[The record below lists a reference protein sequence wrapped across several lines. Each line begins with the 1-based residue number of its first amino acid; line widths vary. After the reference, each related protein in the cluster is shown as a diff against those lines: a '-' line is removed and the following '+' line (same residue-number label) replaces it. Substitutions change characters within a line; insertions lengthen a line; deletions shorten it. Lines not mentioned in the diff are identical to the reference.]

1 MNVRVAT
8 DSGSGFTKE
17 EAANL
22 GLDFF
27 PLQVTIDD
35 KNYLDGVDLD
45 IDTLYDALEQG
56 ELPNTSLPRLIDIE
70 DMMNKYNEEGVT
82 DLVLITLSSGLS
94 STNSAIS
101 ASAKS
106 HGIKVHTTDI
116 YSTLD
121 TERYLAMAA
130 AKMNQQGMEPEAI
143 IEKIKEAVDG
153 SKGYLIAN
161 DLDHLARGGRLT
173 PTAAKLGGLLK
184 IKPILEVSKETQG
197 KVDVSEKVR
206 TMSKAVHQAV
216 KKILSQTDPNQEYI
230 FYILSS
236 RNEKE
241 AQLAKEMILKEYP
254 NALIKETPIYAVIA
268 SHTGMEAI
276 GLQYIPIVEGVKE

>member
-17 EAANL
+17 EAAAL

-27 PLQVTIDD
+27 PLQVTIND

-56 ELPNTSLPRLIDIE
+56 EMPNTSLPRLIDIE
-70 DMMNKYNEEGVT
+70 DMMDKYKEEGVT

-94 STNSAIS
+94 STNSAVS

-130 AKMNQQGMEPEAI
+130 AKMNQEGIAPEVI

-173 PTAAKLGGLLK
+173 PAAAKLGGLLK
-184 IKPILEVSKETQG
+184 IKPILEVSKDTQG
-197 KVDVSEKVR
+197 RVDVSEKVR
-206 TMSKAVHQAV
+206 TMSKAVSHGV
-216 KKILSQTDPNQEYI
+216 KKLLSQLDKEQEYM

-236 RNEKE
+236 RNDKE
-241 AQLAKEMILKEYP
+241 AKLAEEMILKEYP
-254 NALIKETPIYAVIA
+254 NAVIKQTPIYAVIA

-276 GLQYIPIVEGVKE
+276 GLQYIPVIEGVRE